1 MNPKEREEYYNVV
14 HEFVQYKIPPHIYEN
29 YESGRFQYSCDRTI
43 KDSSE
48 NKEKINDSCIH
59 FLKYLKYLKENI
71 SLHQKTGYCKFL
83 NYTLNINLQNYLKN
97 TQRTLNFYKMLNTEY
112 PSQDYYIEVCENEI
126 RYIEKFVLG
135 NIETLY
141 NLYDNF
147 GKYKS
152 GSTSGN
158 LSQCYYAN
166 ACASIYNNCIKTCEV
181 KYDELFCAKL
191 KAFKEEYNAE
201 LTPGK
206 SCYNEKNVLSYP
218 ENNSTL
224 DTVHSSWRHE
234 SHVLVGGSKFNS
246 LGNNMITPIVTLLI
260 IPITLFM
267 LYKYTPFG
275 SWLRPKI
282 KRMNK
287 TWNNINEENDEL
299 LIDNSQIYQIN
310 SQGKNYHITYNSTQN

>member
-1 MNPKEREEYYNVV
+1 MNPKEREEYYA
-14 HEFVQYKIPPHIYEN
+14 
-29 YESGRFQYSCDRTI
+29 SR
-43 KDSSE
+43 
-48 NKEKINDSCIH
+48 
-59 FLKYLKYLKENI
+59 
-71 SLHQKTGYCKFL
+71 
-83 NYTLNINLQNYLKN
+83 
-97 TQRTLNFYKMLNTEY
+97 
-112 PSQDYYIEVCENEI
+112 DYYIEVCENEI
-126 RYIEKFVLG
+126 RYIEKYVLG
-135 NIETLY
+135 IIETLY

-147 GKYKS
+147 EKYKS
-152 GSTSGN
+152 GSISGN

-191 KAFKEEYNAE
+191 KAFKEKYNAE

-206 SCYNEKNVLSYP
+206 SCYKVKNVLLYP
-218 ENNSTL
+218 ENNSTR
-224 DTVHSSWRHE
+224 DTVYSSWGHERHM
-234 SHVLVGGSKFNS
+234 LVGGSKFNS
-246 LGNNMITPIVTLLI
+246 LGNNMVTPI
-260 IPITLFM
+260 
-267 LYKYTPFG
+267 YTPFG